1 MQLGTML
8 RNGLLS
14 TNARSAFFPVRG
26 DYHDNVG
33 RTHCS
38 FPFQPAGAGRMLRM
52 GSIQGVAR
60 EPTLHHAQHLSHPKR
75 LFVEIG
81 LPEAKGASTL
91 HQSSGI
97 PLRGFFKQNDVTRS

>member
-38 FPFQPAGAGRMLRM
+38 FPFQPAGAGRMLKM
-52 GSIQGVAR
+52 TGFSGVANK
-60 EPTLHHAQHLSHPKR
+60 LL
-75 LFVEIG
+75 
-81 LPEAKGASTL
+81 
-91 HQSSGI
+91 
-97 PLRGFFKQNDVTRS
+97 